1 MKDKLQNA
9 FKETPERFTYTIESA
24 INKARVSCKSKSKRL
39 STPLR
44 VVIAVVLILT
54 ILPSAV
60 FGAVKLGGSIAQKV
74 SFFGVGVNISIN
86 EDAPKYVKMNVAVP
100 EGFREK
106 PNTGGLKFD
115 RDSEEW
121 VFGFTIM
128 PMRFYE
134 SVANSTVLEKNVKE
148 YNRVTIASRPSYEL
162 IGTDDYQGLR
172 RYFVWYEE
180 ANVLIL
186 IYRGETVTDD
196 ELEAF
201 VNSITFTEG
210 TEDDHDSFF
219 EPENSSSDMTD
230 DTASYYEYEYDFV
243 EMPKDAEITFIGWNE
258 DTGESE
264 LKVKSKI
271 TDIRIT
277 DNINGLDKS
286 DINSMYGL
294 GEVADSNGKL
304 LPKTV
309 EVWQNGDGVNTESK
323 LLRCESKEQK
333 LVLIDIE
340 YKNTTDKEVTLYI
353 PHRLETLVKDGYGK
367 YKHAVE
373 IDKVQDIVANEYCDG
388 EVFYMSSHG
397 SSDKEFYCPV
407 IMPKE
412 TRTITLGYRC
422 IDEQL
427 SNAYLILNPIT
438 DGVLTPD
445 YSDNPNTYLI
455 FKVQ

>member
-1 MKDKLQNA
+1 MKDKLQNV

-24 INKARVSCKSKSKRL
+24 LNKARVKKKSKRL
-39 STPLR
+39 STPFR
-44 VVIAVVLILT
+44 VVIAVVLILAV
-54 ILPSAV
+54 LPSAV

-74 SFFGVGVNISIN
+74 GIFGVGFNISIN
-86 EDAPKYVKMNVAVP
+86 EDAPKYVKMNVEVP
-100 EGFREK
+100 AGFKEQ
-106 PNTGGLKFD
+106 PNTGGLKFH
-115 RDSEEW
+115 RDCEEW
-121 VFGFTIM
+121 VFGFTIL

-134 SVANSTVLEKNVKE
+134 SVNSTVLEKNVKE

-186 IYRGETVTDD
+186 IYCGETITDD

-219 EPENSSSDMTD
+219 EPESSSRDMTD

-243 EMPKDAEITFIGWNE
+243 EMSKDAEITFIGWNE
-258 DTGESE
+258 DTGDSE
-264 LKVKSKI
+264 LQVKSKI
-271 TDIRIT
+271 ADIRMT
-277 DNINGLDKS
+277 DNINSLDKS
-286 DINSMYGL
+286 NINAMYEL
-294 GEVADSNGKL
+294 SEVADSSGKL

-309 EVWQNGDGVNTESK
+309 EIWQNGDGVNTESK
-323 LLRCESKEQK
+323 LISCESKEQK

-340 YKNTTDKEVTLYI
+340 YENTTDKEVTLFI
-353 PHRLETLVKDGYGK
+353 PHRLETLTKDAFGN
-367 YKHAVE
+367 YKHATE
-373 IDKVQDIVANEYCDG
+373 IDKAQNIVANAYCDG
-388 EVFYMSSHG
+388 EIFYMSSHG
-397 SSDKEFYCPV
+397 SSDKDYFCPV
-407 IMPKE
+407 IMPNE

-427 SNAYLILNPIT
+427 PNAYLVLNPIT

-445 YSDNPNTYLI
+445 YSDNPNTYMI